1 MDFGTIGTLGK
12 HQHWQVR
19 LHITSQRIW
28 TKSKYTSTLSLVS
41 GLVVCCFECNQ
52 RPKPVCCMNDKCGDR
67 QLASPVE
74 ECTWT
79 RTICW
84 NYPLCTPAQ
93 LWMCEMVI
101 SAYAPPFVMLARF
114 NRHMLVWVSMGRR
127 WNATAGKKR
136 PSLCL
141 SFFSTKQAERLVSTR
156 GVWLWYV
163 LIFSRLTFQTC
174 SIDQQQGR
182 DHQTPHGDGRVWE
195 YATSRTA
202 RVKTSVIFWRL
213 LGLDEEYSDV
223 V

>member
-1 MDFGTIGTLGK
+1 M
-12 HQHWQVR
+12 
-19 LHITSQRIW
+19 
-28 TKSKYTSTLSLVS
+28 VS

-182 DHQTPHGDGRVWE
+182 DASNAAWGWLCVGICNVSDSTCENECHFLAP
-195 YATSRTA
+195 
-202 RVKTSVIFWRL
+202 
-213 LGLDEEYSDV
+213 LGLRPGIQWRFLTFDANWNNAMRSGGCDRSIVPLIVSVRRV
-223 V
+223 VAEKWP